1 MAELGIDHAR
11 ARTAPLTAPALH
23 GRGGRARQDGYDRAE
38 RSGRHW
44 ARGGLTKGRLAAFV
58 AALAGSAVLGIVAG
72 LVWAAVAPRALL
84 QEIARGEAQA
94 VNAETSAFIVA
105 DAWFCLIT
113 AVGGVITGVVGD
125 RVLVRRAGWVAAAGL
140 VLGAAA
146 AALLAMWVGENVGL
160 GSYNHLLASSAA
172 GTFFHASLALGA
184 KSLLAFWPLLTSV
197 VILLAESGSRRAAR
211 AAGSAVHEGQD
222 PSEAGGVSVD

>member
-1 MAELGIDHAR
+1 VGRSHLGRHRVGA
-11 ARTAPLTAPALH
+11 A
-23 GRGGRARQDGYDRAE
+23 GRACHLSLHLTGTIGGSDRDQ
-38 RSGRHW
+38 
-44 ARGGLTKGRLAAFV
+44 GGLTKGRLAAFV

-84 QEIARGEAQA
+84 QEVAHGAAQV

-105 DAWFCLIT
+105 DAWFCLI
-113 AVGGVITGVVGD
+113 AALGGVITGVVGD

-140 VLGAAA
+140 VLGAVA

-160 GSYNHLLASSAA
+160 GSYNHLLASSAV

-184 KSLLAFWPLLTSV
+184 KSALAFWPLLTSA
-197 VILLAESGSRRAAR
+197 VILLAETGTRRAAR
-211 AAGSAVHEGQD
+211 VARSPVHEGQD
-222 PSEAGGVSVD
+222 PTEAGGVSVD